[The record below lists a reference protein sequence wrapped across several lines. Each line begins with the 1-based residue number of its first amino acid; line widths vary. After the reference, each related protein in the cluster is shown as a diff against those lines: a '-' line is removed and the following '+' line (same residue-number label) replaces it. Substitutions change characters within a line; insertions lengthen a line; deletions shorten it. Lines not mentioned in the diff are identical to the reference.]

1 MMIKDKLLAAF
12 ENLEKN
18 KTELLSKIKNIEY
31 EKLNKPPTKD
41 KWSIAQI
48 CQHLII
54 SEKLSVMYI
63 NKKLHYKT
71 GIQNTNI
78 ASAFRLQL
86 LQFAFNSPFAFK
98 APENV
103 AKLPVKSTITEII
116 DEWEKVRVDLKK
128 IIEELPAEF
137 LIGNIFKHPLVGKM
151 NLYHT
156 LKFFNFHISH
166 HRRQIERL
174 HESAK

>member
-1 MMIKDKLLAAF
+1 MIKDKLLATF
-12 ENLEKN
+12 KNLEKN
-18 KTELLSKIKNIEY
+18 KTELLLKIKNIEY
-31 EKLNKPPTKD
+31 EKLNKPPEKD

-48 CQHLII
+48 YQHLII

-86 LQFAFNSPFAFK
+86 LKLAFNLPFTLK

-103 AKLPVKSTITEII
+103 AKLPEQSTLTEII
-116 DEWEKVRVDLKK
+116 DEWEKVRVDLRK

-137 LIGNIFKHPLVGKM
+137 LSGNIFKHPLAGKM
-151 NLYHT
+151 NLYHS
-156 LKFFNFHISH
+156 LEFFNFHVSH
-166 HRRQIERL
+166 HRKQIERL
-174 HESAK
+174 L